1 MQNILAIS
9 PCPNDTFIFHGI
21 LSGRIHIPA
30 DFIHKLLD
38 IHELNRG
45 VAGENFAFSK
55 VSSVTALRHQD
66 KYSLCSV
73 GAALGY
79 GVGPLLL
86 KAKNAAELGP
96 KARVLAPG
104 DSTTAFALVRHF
116 YPELSSIKHTIFSEI
131 MPALIRGDV
140 DYGVVIHEG
149 RFVYRSFGL
158 ECEADLGELW
168 EKRYALPLP
177 LGCLVA
183 HRGVN
188 QEIKGAF
195 EDAVTRS
202 INYSYEN
209 RNEALD
215 TMRRYAQELSDSAI
229 TAHVDT
235 YVNRWSL
242 DIGSDGRAAF
252 DKLKQVLAEIKPNPD
267 EPEPK

>member
-1 MQNILAIS
+1 MRNILAIS

-21 LSGRIHIPA
+21 LSGTISMPA
-30 DFIHKLLD
+30 DFTFKLLD
-38 IHELNRG
+38 IHELNQG
-45 VAGENFAFSK
+45 VAAESFAFSK
-55 VSSVTALRHQD
+55 VSSVTALRHSD
-66 KYSLCSV
+66 KYSLCGV

-86 KAKNAAELGP
+86 RAKNAAELGP

-104 DSTTAFALVRHF
+104 DSTTAFALVHHF
-116 YPELSSIKHTIFSEI
+116 YPELSSIKHTIFSDI
-131 MPALIRGDV
+131 MPALIRGDA

-149 RFVYRSFGL
+149 RFVYQSLGL

-183 HRGVN
+183 HRGVPL
-188 QEIKGAF
+188 ELKGAF
-195 EDAVTRS
+195 EAAVIRS

-209 RNEALD
+209 RSEALE

-229 TAHVDT
+229 NAHVDT

-242 DIGSDGRAAF
+242 DIGSDGRRAF
-252 DKLKQVLAEIKPNPD
+252 EMLNQVLARDKP
-267 EPEPK
+267 